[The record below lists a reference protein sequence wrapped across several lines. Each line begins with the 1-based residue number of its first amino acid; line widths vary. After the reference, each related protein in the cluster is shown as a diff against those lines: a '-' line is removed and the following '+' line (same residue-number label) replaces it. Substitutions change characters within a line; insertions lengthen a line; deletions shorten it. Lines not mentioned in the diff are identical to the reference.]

1 MPPLNLQI
9 KNDYVMQN
17 IVYSKNGAIAHLKL
31 NRPKVLNAINEAM
44 LKELKDALKD
54 AEEDATIKV
63 VLVSGE
69 GRAFSAGVDLKA
81 TNASGF
87 QKGGSFM
94 ELGMEVGNLFTGLTK
109 VTIAQVHGYCFTGAL
124 EMMLF
129 FDMAFCTEDTQFG
142 DTHTKW
148 AVMPRWGMSQRLARR
163 VGLAKAKEL
172 TFRAM
177 RIKGVEAER
186 IGLVN
191 RAFKNEELETEVQK
205 IIEEILT
212 NSFEAIA
219 AIKKLYNQG
228 YATTLKEGLLIE
240 YNADTNLQSTDENLS
255 DFENKKFS

>member
-1 MPPLNLQI
+1 M
-9 KNDYVMQN
+9 KNIIYNKTDAV
-17 IVYSKNGAIAHLKL
+17 AHIKL
-31 NRPKVLNAINEAM
+31 NRPKVLNAFNEAM
-44 LKELKDALKD
+44 LLELKTALQD
-54 AEEDATIKV
+54 AESDAAVKV

-69 GRAFSAGVDLKA
+69 GRAFSAGVDLKS
-81 TNASGF
+81 TDASGF

-94 ELGMEVGNLFTGLTK
+94 EIGMEVGNLFTQLTK

-177 RIKGVEAER
+177 RIKGIEAER

-191 RAFKNEELETEVQK
+191 RAFKSEKLESEVQK
-205 IIEEILT
+205 IISEILE

-219 AIKKLYNQG
+219 AIKQLYNQG
-228 YATTLKEGLLIE
+228 YETTLKEGLLIE
-240 YNADTNLQSTDENLS
+240 YNADTNLQDTSGILS
-255 DFENKKFS
+255 EYESKKFK

>member
-1 MPPLNLQI
+1 MN
-9 KNDYVMQN
+9 N
-17 IVYSKNGAIAHLKL
+17 IIYNKSNSVAHIKL
-31 NRPKVLNAINEAM
+31 NRPEVLNAFNEAM
-44 LKELKDALKD
+44 LHELKAALEDAEKD
-54 AEEDATIKV
+54 AAIKL

-81 TNASGF
+81 TDASGF

-94 ELGMEVGNLFTGLTK
+94 EVGMEVGNLFTQLSK

-163 VGLAKAKEL
+163 VGLNKAKEL

-177 RIKGVEAER
+177 RIKGIEAER

-191 RAFKNEELETEVQK
+191 RAFKSEVLEAEVQK
-205 IIEEILT
+205 IIDEILG

-228 YATTLKEGLLIE
+228 YETTLKEGLLIE
-240 YNADTNLQSTDENLS
+240 YNADTDLQSTSENLS
-255 DFENKKFS
+255 DFQNKKFQ

>member
-1 MPPLNLQI
+1 MN
-9 KNDYVMQN
+9 N
-17 IVYSKNGAIAHLKL
+17 IIYNKSNSVAHIKL
-31 NRPKVLNAINEAM
+31 NRPKVLNAFNEAM
-44 LKELKDALKD
+44 LQELKTALQD
-54 AEEDATIKV
+54 AENDAAVKV
-63 VLVSGE
+63 VLVAGE

-81 TNASGF
+81 TDASGF

-94 ELGMEVGNLFTGLTK
+94 EVGMEVGNLFTQLSK

-163 VGLAKAKEL
+163 VGLSKAKEL

-177 RIKGVEAER
+177 RIKGIEAER

-191 RAFKNEELETEVQK
+191 RAFKSEVLEAEVQK
-205 IIEEILT
+205 IIDDILG

-228 YATTLKEGLLIE
+228 YETTLKEGLLIE
-240 YNADTNLQSTDENLS
+240 YNADTNLQSTSENLS
-255 DFENKKFS
+255 DFQNKKFQ